1 MSDITGTQVLIL
13 ASSCLMKSD
22 ILSNYEEIDKVKDA
36 KGPRSTRFFM
46 VTSFPI
52 RWPLDPFDLA
62 DFLY

>member
-36 KGPRSTRFFM
+36 KGPRSTRFFNLHGDII
-46 VTSFPI
+46 S
-52 RWPLDPFDLA
+52 D
-62 DFLY
+62 